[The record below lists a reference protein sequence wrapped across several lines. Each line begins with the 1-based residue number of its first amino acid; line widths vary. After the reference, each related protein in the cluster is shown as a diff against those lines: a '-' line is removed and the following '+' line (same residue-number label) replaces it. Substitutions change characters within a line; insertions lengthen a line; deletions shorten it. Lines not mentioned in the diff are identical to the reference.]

1 MTIPEAGRERLQ
13 AGIDRARME
22 KKRAER
28 ARRRSA
34 WTAAAAMIVL
44 IALPNTNVQIAHA
57 MENIPVLG
65 GFFRLVT
72 VRQYNYSDENHD
84 AEIELAQITYGEDG
98 EGTPVGEVAVGAAAP
113 DNADVGNA
121 EGAGQEA
128 GVAKLSEEGVQEIN
142 QDMETTVDELIRQF
156 EDTLSEEGYHGLHVS
171 QEVVTDNAQYY
182 TVKLSALE
190 TEASG
195 YEHNQFY
202 TIDKQTGN
210 VAERA
215 DFLDAGGC
223 ELTKADHVHL
233 TARGHRQLA
242 ERMETA
248 VREILEAPEAEVA
261 EGEGGKENDEAGEIV
276 TAKEADLPRI
286 LEIYDIA
293 KAYMRAN
300 GNPNQWNGVY
310 PDPETLRTDIEKQR
324 LYVYKRD
331 GRIHGVFM
339 LLLEEEPTYA
349 YIEDGSWREEA
360 PYGTIH
366 RLAGDGEV
374 KGLFAKCVAFCEKKV
389 PYLRADTHFDN
400 HTMQHLLEKNGFER
414 RGIIY
419 LKNGDPRIA
428 YQK

>member
-1 MTIPEAGRERLQ
+1 MKKHILCIGDSNTHGLCTDPSESADHGSRYNEEERWTCLLQKALGEEYLVIEEGQSGRTCVYE
-13 AGIDRARME
+13 DP
-22 KKRAER
+22 
-28 ARRRSA
+28 
-34 WTAAAAMIVL
+34 AMDSVNL
-44 IALPNTNVQIAHA
+44 L
-57 MENIPVLG
+57 PVLHALLNSHEPLDLLILMLG
-65 GFFRLVT
+65 TNDSKVKFNTDAKKITKGMQILVEEAKS
-72 VRQYNYSDENHD
+72 VPCWG
-84 AEIELAQITYGEDG
+84 ADG
-98 EGTPVGEVAVGAAAP
+98 PKTLIVAPVP
-113 DNADVGNA
+113 I
-121 EGAGQEA
+121 
-128 GVAKLSEEGVQEIN
+128 EEGVTYPEFAP
-142 QDMETTVDELIRQF
+142 DCVETT
-156 EDTLSEEGYHGLHVS
+156 
-171 QEVVTDNAQYY
+171 
-182 TVKLSALE
+182 KALARE
-190 TEASG
+190 YA
-195 YEHNQFY
+195 FLA
-202 TIDKQTGN
+202 
-210 VAERA
+210 VAEQV

-233 TARGHRQLA
+233 TAKGHRQLA

-261 EGEGGKENDEAGEIV
+261 EGEGGKENDEPEEIV

-293 KAYMRAN
+293 KAYMRAS
-300 GNPNQWNGVY
+300 GNPNQWNGAY
-310 PDPETLRTDIEKQR
+310 PDPETLRTDMEKQR
-324 LYVYKRD
+324 LYVYKKN

>member
-1 MTIPEAGRERLQ
+1 MKKHILCIGDSNTHGLCTDPSENADHGSRYNEEERWTCLLQKALGEEYLVIEEGQSGRTCVYE
-13 AGIDRARME
+13 DP
-22 KKRAER
+22 
-28 ARRRSA
+28 
-34 WTAAAAMIVL
+34 AMDSVNL
-44 IALPNTNVQIAHA
+44 L
-57 MENIPVLG
+57 PVLHALLNSHEPLDLLILMLG
-65 GFFRLVT
+65 TNDAKKKFGTDAKKITKGMQILVEEAKS
-72 VRQYNYSDENHD
+72 VPCWG
-84 AEIELAQITYGEDG
+84 ADG
-98 EGTPVGEVAVGAAAP
+98 PKILIVAPVP
-113 DNADVGNA
+113 I
-121 EGAGQEA
+121 
-128 GVAKLSEEGVQEIN
+128 EEGVTYPEFAP
-142 QDMETTVDELIRQF
+142 DCVETT
-156 EDTLSEEGYHGLHVS
+156 
-171 QEVVTDNAQYY
+171 
-182 TVKLSALE
+182 KALARE
-190 TEASG
+190 YA
-195 YEHNQFY
+195 FLA
-202 TIDKQTGN
+202 
-210 VAERA
+210 VAEQV

-233 TARGHRQLA
+233 TAKGHRQLA

-261 EGEGGKENDEAGEIV
+261 EGEGGKENDEAEEIV

-293 KAYMRAN
+293 KAYMRAS
-300 GNPNQWNGVY
+300 GNPNQWNGAY

-324 LYVYKRD
+324 LYVYKKD

>member
-1 MTIPEAGRERLQ
+1 MKKHILCIGDSNTHGLCTDPSENADHGSRYNEEERWTCLLQKALGEEYLVIEEGQSGRTCVYE
-13 AGIDRARME
+13 DP
-22 KKRAER
+22 
-28 ARRRSA
+28 
-34 WTAAAAMIVL
+34 AMDSVNL
-44 IALPNTNVQIAHA
+44 L
-57 MENIPVLG
+57 PVLHALLNSHEPLDLLILMLG
-65 GFFRLVT
+65 TNDAKKKFGTDAKKITKGMQILVEEAKS
-72 VRQYNYSDENHD
+72 VPCWG
-84 AEIELAQITYGEDG
+84 ADG
-98 EGTPVGEVAVGAAAP
+98 PKILIVAPVP
-113 DNADVGNA
+113 I
-121 EGAGQEA
+121 
-128 GVAKLSEEGVQEIN
+128 EEGVTYPEFAP
-142 QDMETTVDELIRQF
+142 DCVETT
-156 EDTLSEEGYHGLHVS
+156 
-171 QEVVTDNAQYY
+171 
-182 TVKLSALE
+182 KALARE
-190 TEASG
+190 YA
-195 YEHNQFY
+195 FLA
-202 TIDKQTGN
+202 
-210 VAERA
+210 VAEQV

-233 TARGHRQLA
+233 TAKGHRQLA

-248 VREILEAPEAEVA
+248 VREILEAPEAE
-261 EGEGGKENDEAGEIV
+261 GEGGKENDEAEEIV

-293 KAYMRAN
+293 KAYMGAN
-300 GNPNQWNGVY
+300 GNPNQWNGAY
-310 PDPETLRTDIEKQR
+310 PDLETLRTDIEKQR
-324 LYVYKRD
+324 LYVYKKD

-349 YIEDGSWREEA
+349 YIEGGSWREET

-366 RLAGDGEV
+366 RLSGDGEV

>member
-1 MTIPEAGRERLQ
+1 MKKHILCIGDSNTHGLCTDPSENADHGSRYNEEERWTCLLQKALGEEYLVIEEGQSGRTCVYE
-13 AGIDRARME
+13 DP
-22 KKRAER
+22 
-28 ARRRSA
+28 
-34 WTAAAAMIVL
+34 AMDSVNL
-44 IALPNTNVQIAHA
+44 L
-57 MENIPVLG
+57 PVLHALLNSHEPLDLLILMLG
-65 GFFRLVT
+65 TNDAKKKFGTDAKKITKGMQILVEEAKS
-72 VRQYNYSDENHD
+72 VPCWG
-84 AEIELAQITYGEDG
+84 ADG
-98 EGTPVGEVAVGAAAP
+98 PKILIVAPVP
-113 DNADVGNA
+113 I
-121 EGAGQEA
+121 
-128 GVAKLSEEGVQEIN
+128 EEGVTYPEFAP
-142 QDMETTVDELIRQF
+142 DCVETT
-156 EDTLSEEGYHGLHVS
+156 
-171 QEVVTDNAQYY
+171 
-182 TVKLSALE
+182 KALARE
-190 TEASG
+190 YA
-195 YEHNQFY
+195 FLA
-202 TIDKQTGN
+202 
-210 VAERA
+210 VAEQV

-233 TARGHRQLA
+233 TAKGHRQLA

-248 VREILEAPEAEVA
+248 VREILEAPEAE
-261 EGEGGKENDEAGEIV
+261 GEGGKENDEAEEIV

-300 GNPNQWNGVY
+300 GNPNQWNGAY

-324 LYVYKRD
+324 LYVYKKA
-331 GRIHGVFM
+331 GSIHGVFM

-349 YIEDGSWREEA
+349 YIEDGSWREET

-374 KGLFAKCVAFCEKKV
+374 RGLFAKCVAFCESKV
-389 PYLRADTHFDN
+389 KYLRADTHFDN

>member
-1 MTIPEAGRERLQ
+1 MKKHILCIGDSNTHGLCTDPSESADHGNRYNEEERWTCLLQKALGAEYLVIEEGLSGRTCVYDDPDMDSVNL
-13 AGIDRARME
+13 
-22 KKRAER
+22 
-28 ARRRSA
+28 
-34 WTAAAAMIVL
+34 L
-44 IALPNTNVQIAHA
+44 
-57 MENIPVLG
+57 PVLHAVLNSHEPLD
-65 GFFRLVT
+65 LVILMLGT
-72 VRQYNYSDENHD
+72 NDSKVKFNTD
-84 AEIELAQITYGEDG
+84 AKKITKGMQILVEEAKSVPCWGKNG
-98 EGTPVGEVAVGAAAP
+98 PKILIVAPVP
-113 DNADVGNA
+113 I
-121 EGAGQEA
+121 
-128 GVAKLSEEGVQEIN
+128 EEGVIYPDFNEKSV
-142 QDMETTVDELIRQF
+142 ETTK
-156 EDTLSEEGYHGLHVS
+156 TLAREYAFL
-171 QEVVTDNAQYY
+171 A
-182 TVKLSALE
+182 
-190 TEASG
+190 
-195 YEHNQFY
+195 
-202 TIDKQTGN
+202 

-223 ELTKADHVHL
+223 ELTSVDHVHL
-233 TARGHRQLA
+233 TKRGHRQLA
-242 ERMETA
+242 ERMEAA
-248 VREILEAPEAEVA
+248 VREIMNAETNKVVVSCECVEQSQCREEKQGA
-261 EGEGGKENDEAGEIV
+261 EQDGKANLDTATENILL
-276 TAKEADLPRI
+276 AKEADLPRI

-300 GNPNQWNGVY
+300 GNPNQWNGAY

-324 LYVYKRD
+324 LYVYKKD

-349 YIEDGSWREEA
+349 YIEDGSWREER